1 MIDNLTVSSDGGN
14 GVGDSMYF
22 TFNGELTERE
32 AMNIQGQYG
41 YHPMG
46 YGFYGFNVDGYTN
59 VTTWHCQRSCD

>member
-1 MIDNLTVSSDGGN
+1 
-14 GVGDSMYF
+14 MYF
-22 TFNGELTERE
+22 SFDGELTESE

-46 YGFYGFNVDGYTN
+46 YGFYGYKVEND

>member
-1 MIDNLTVSSDGGN
+1 MSIDNLTVSTDGGN

-22 TFNGELTERE
+22 SFDGELTESE

-46 YGFYGFNVDGYTN
+46 YGFYGYKVEND